1 MTEEKL
7 EVANING
14 IIIVKVPDKCCNCR
28 MCFENEYYDQFECY
42 FKPGTE
48 IRVDE
53 EKQEWCPIKPLP
65 KKSDVT
71 HLSNNSYLA
80 GWNDCKKKVLDYIK
94 KIKDGNRKEKLYAK
108 YPPRTPE
115 QGKLNLYSQGY
126 EDGTDNFYN
135 ALKSFLDR

>member
-1 MTEEKL
+1 M
-7 EVANING
+7 NNG

-42 FKPGTE
+42 FKLGTE

-71 HLSNNSYLA
+71 PLSNNSYLA
-80 GWNDCKKKVLDYIK
+80 GWNDCLDEIEGK
-94 KIKDGNRKEKLYAK
+94 QTDILLRSTKSENRKEI
-108 YPPRTPE
+108 
-115 QGKLNLYSQGY
+115 G
-126 EDGTDNFYN
+126 DG
-135 ALKSFLDR
+135 

>member
-1 MTEEKL
+1 MS
-7 EVANING
+7 NG
-14 IIIVKVPDKCCNCR
+14 IIVVKVPDKCCNCR

-71 HLSNNSYLA
+71 PLSNNSYLA
-80 GWNDCKKKVLDYIK
+80 GWNDCLDEI
-94 KIKDGNRKEKLYAK
+94 E
-108 YPPRTPE
+108 
-115 QGKLNLYSQGY
+115 GKQ
-126 EDGTDNFYN
+126 TDI
-135 ALKSFLDR
+135 LLRSTKSKGGLTCRN